1 MTRVA
6 TNANFQA
13 ALLDL
18 QKAQARGLEAQTRIS
33 TQKIATDLKGFGRGA
48 ETLAALRS
56 TDARLQG
63 FIATGETVK
72 ARLETQALSLD
83 RVADAAQGARDAI
96 AQALAAGRFDGL
108 MLDLQ
113 GQYLAAQG
121 GLNAKHQGAYLFAGG
136 RTTEAPVAA
145 DTLGDLGAASAMS
158 DVFLN
163 DQLKA
168 SSRVDESI
176 SLTTGFL
183 ADEVGGPLLAVF
195 RAIQQY
201 HAGPDGPLDGELG
214 DNGRAF
220 LEARLKELDSARET
234 VIQAGARNGSL
245 QNRVDTILGAHAA
258 QRTALDALIGDRTDA
273 DMAKA
278 VTDLQLSQVAI
289 QASAQVINQ
298 LRDVSLLNLLR

>member
-6 TNANFQA
+6 TNANFQS

-18 QKAQARGLEAQTRIS
+18 QRAQARGQDAQTRIS
-33 TQKIATDLKGFGRGA
+33 TQKVATDLKGFGRGA
-48 ETLAALRS
+48 ETLTALRS
-56 TDARLQG
+56 MDSRLQG

-121 GLNAKHQGAYLFAGG
+121 GLNAKHQGAYLFAGA
-136 RTTEAPVAA
+136 RTTEAPVTA
-145 DTLGDLGAASAMS
+145 DTLADLAAAPDIDSVFVNDTLKSA
-158 DVFLN
+158 
-163 DQLKA
+163 
-168 SSRVDESI
+168 SRLDESVT
-176 SLTTGFL
+176 LTTGFL
-183 ADEVGGPLLAVF
+183 ADEIGGPLLAVF
-195 RAIQQY
+195 RALQEY
-201 HAGPDGPLDGELG
+201 HAGPAGPLDGDIDEA
-214 DNGRAF
+214 GRSF
-220 LEARLKELDSARET
+220 LEASLAELDAARET
-234 VIQAGARNGSL
+234 VIDAGARNGSI
-245 QNRVDTILGAHAA
+245 QNRVDTILKAHEA
-258 QRTALDALIGDRTDA
+258 QQTALGALIGDRTDA

-278 VTDLQLSQVAI
+278 VTDLQLTQIAI